1 MIKVLIVD
9 DSALMRKKVREMLES
24 DPDIEVVGTAR
35 DGQDGVTKARALR
48 PDVITMDINMP
59 VMDGLTALCIIIEEE
74 ICPVIMLSSLTQEGA
89 ATTFE
94 AMELGAFDYVAK
106 PGGTVSVNIGE
117 VMDDL
122 IWKVKAAAETG
133 VKKLRRKTS
142 KPMKKKLT
150 VETAEE
156 PELLELDDYP
166 AVCIGI
172 STGGPKTIFD
182 VLPELDKNFPA
193 ALFMVQH
200 MPPTFTATYARRLNE
215 YCKIHVKEA
224 EAGEEIRPG
233 VCYLGKGGFHM
244 TLYKKP
250 GGKVIIR
257 LTKKPEHHFVPSV
270 DVMMDSVRNCFGAR
284 TVGILMTGMGDDGAD
299 SMVKIRKGGGY
310 TIAESEES
318 CIVFGMPKEAIDR
331 GGADVV
337 LSSGKIAWELN
348 RVVKK
353 GW

>member
-24 DPDIEVVGTAR
+24 DPDIEVVGAAR
-35 DGQDGVTKARALR
+35 DGQDGVTKARALK

-59 VMDGLTALCIIIEEE
+59 VMDGLTALCIVIEEN

-106 PGGTVSVNIGE
+106 PGGTVSINIDE
-117 VMDDL
+117 VREDL
-122 IWKVKAAAETG
+122 ITKVKAA
-133 VKKLRRKTS
+133 VKAGNSKLRRKTA
-142 KPMKKKLT
+142 KPVKKKLV
-150 VETAEE
+150 VEQEEEE
-156 PELLELDDYP
+156 PLELDEYP

-182 VLPELDKNFPA
+182 VLPELEKNFPA
-193 ALFMVQH
+193 AVFMVQH
-200 MPPTFTATYARRLNE
+200 MPPSFTATYARRLNE
-215 YCKIHVKEA
+215 YCRIHVKEA
-224 EAGEEIRPG
+224 EAGEEVRPG

-250 GGKVIIR
+250 GGKIIIR

-270 DVMMDSVRNCFGAR
+270 DVMMDSVRSCFGDK
-284 TVGILMTGMGDDGAD
+284 TIGVLMTGMGDDGAN
-299 SMVKIRKGGGY
+299 SMVKIRKGGGF

-318 CIVFGMPKEAIDR
+318 CIVFGMPKEAIAR

-337 LSSGKIAWELN
+337 IPSTKIAGELS
-348 RVVKK
+348 RIVKR